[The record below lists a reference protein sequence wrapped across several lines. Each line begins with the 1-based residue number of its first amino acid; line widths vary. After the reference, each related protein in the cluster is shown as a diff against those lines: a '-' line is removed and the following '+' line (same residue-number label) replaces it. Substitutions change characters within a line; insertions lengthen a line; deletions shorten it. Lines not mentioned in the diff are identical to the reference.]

1 MPSKPPKT
9 VTLSTNPVIPMNI
22 YPTLGS
28 VQEVVELANSKLPV
42 VSQNVMYA
50 LLMTFQNTL
59 LKAIHDQTSQP
70 H

>member
-42 VSQNVMYA
+42 VSQNEMYA
-50 LLMTFQNTL
+50 LLMTYHNTL
-59 LKAIHDQTSQP
+59 LKVTNDQT

>member
-9 VTLSTNPVIPMNI
+9 VTLSTNPVIAMNI

-42 VSQNVMYA
+42 VSQNEMYS
-50 LLMTFQNTL
+50 LLMTLQNTL
-59 LKAIHDQTSQP
+59 LKEVENPSCR
-70 H
+70 

>member
-50 LLMTFQNTL
+50 LLMTLQNTL
-59 LKAIHDQTSQP
+59 LKELEIP
-70 H
+70 PCR

>member
-42 VSQNVMYA
+42 VSQNEMYA
-50 LLMTFQNTL
+50 LLMTYHNSL
-59 LKAIHDQTSQP
+59 LKVLHDTENQKP
-70 H
+70 